1 LSTSVR
7 LLNLLALPGTDV
19 IIVAWLRRRNS

>member
-7 LLNLLALPGTDV
+7 LLDFLALPGTDIV
-19 IIVAWLRRRNS
+19 IVVGLRRNS